1 MQGRLTE
8 PNGRGIQFFP
18 FDNWKQ
24 EFIDAEEIGLQEIE
38 WIFDYDDYKS
48 NPLWTEKGCNEISD
62 IINQT
67 GIKVNTVCLD
77 YFMRRPFFKEDND
90 NREET
95 RRENEMIITRIVEN
109 MQHLGIKLIEIPFVD
124 ASSIKNSDE
133 EKMVSVF
140 LSDLVGKISEDMHI
154 GVESDY
160 SPGKFG
166 EFIRSMNNTRIVANY
181 DSGNSSGLGYD
192 SEKEIIDLD
201 RLLYNFHVKDRV
213 TGGTTVKLGT
223 GDADFDKTFSAL
235 KRIHYNRAFIL
246 QAARGKTGSE
256 KATIR
261 DQFQFVNNYVE
272 EYRLG
277 E

>member
-95 RRENEMIITRIVEN
+95 RE
-109 MQHLGIKLIEIPFVD
+109 
-124 ASSIKNSDE
+124 ASCTS
-133 EKMVSVF
+133 
-140 LSDLVGKISEDMHI
+140 VGK
-154 GVESDY
+154 
-160 SPGKFG
+160 K
-166 EFIRSMNNTRIVANY
+166 
-181 DSGNSSGLGYD
+181 
-192 SEKEIIDLD
+192 
-201 RLLYNFHVKDRV
+201 
-213 TGGTTVKLGT
+213 
-223 GDADFDKTFSAL
+223 
-235 KRIHYNRAFIL
+235 
-246 QAARGKTGSE
+246 
-256 KATIR
+256 
-261 DQFQFVNNYVE
+261 
-272 EYRLG
+272 
-277 E
+277 